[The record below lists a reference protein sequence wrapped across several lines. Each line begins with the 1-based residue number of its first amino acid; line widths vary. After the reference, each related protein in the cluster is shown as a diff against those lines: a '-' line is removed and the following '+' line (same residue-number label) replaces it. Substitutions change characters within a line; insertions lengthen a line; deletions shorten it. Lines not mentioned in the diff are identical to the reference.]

1 MKKEKFEREYLI
13 KSSSKIIYNC
23 LSTPSG
29 LSEWFAD
36 DVNIRGDV
44 YTFKWEGSEEEARLL
59 TTKKD
64 ESVKFRWI
72 AEEEEDVKY
81 FFELRIKIDALTKE
95 VAIIVTDFA
104 EPSDIEDLALLWE
117 SQIEE
122 LKHVLGS

>member
-72 AEEEEDVKY
+72 AEEEDEEKY
-81 FFELRIKIDALTKE
+81 YFELRIKIDALTKE

-104 EPSDIEDLALLWE
+104 EPADIEDLALLWE

>member
-1 MKKEKFEREYLI
+1 MEKEKFEREYLI

-72 AEEEEDVKY
+72 ADEDEGDKY

-104 EPSDIEDLALLWE
+104 EPADIEDQALLWE
-117 SQIEE
+117 SQIDE
-122 LKHVLGS
+122 LKHILGS